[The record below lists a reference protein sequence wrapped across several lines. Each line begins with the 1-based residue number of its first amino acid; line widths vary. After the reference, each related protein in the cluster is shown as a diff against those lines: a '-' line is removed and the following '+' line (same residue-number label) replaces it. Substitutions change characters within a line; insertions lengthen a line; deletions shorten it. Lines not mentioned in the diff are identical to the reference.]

1 MNNLQT
7 RKIRRL
13 VEKFRIAIDELCE
26 EGAFDKEI
34 PFCSFPRG
42 CCGDTCYLLAEY
54 LRVKGIDTIYV
65 NGVDYDQS
73 HAWLV
78 VKDDSIKNP
87 IQKSETLPNYMI
99 SIYNRYSNDI
109 NDGTINII
117 RYEEDDLKDGLIIDI
132 TGDQFGEIPIFV
144 DYMDGFHRKYE
155 FRAAHDLEYLEDD
168 RLYRIYRMI
177 VKRIS

>member
-13 VEKFRIAIDELCE
+13 VEKFRIAIDELYE

-78 VKDDSIKNP
+78 VKDDSIRNP
-87 IQKSETLPNYMI
+87 IQKSESLPDYMI
-99 SIYNRYSNDI
+99 GIYNRYSSDI
-109 NDGTINII
+109 NDGTINIA
-117 RYEEDDLKDGLIIDI
+117 RYEEDDLSAGLIIDI

-155 FRAAHDLEYLEDD
+155 FRAAHDFEYLEDG